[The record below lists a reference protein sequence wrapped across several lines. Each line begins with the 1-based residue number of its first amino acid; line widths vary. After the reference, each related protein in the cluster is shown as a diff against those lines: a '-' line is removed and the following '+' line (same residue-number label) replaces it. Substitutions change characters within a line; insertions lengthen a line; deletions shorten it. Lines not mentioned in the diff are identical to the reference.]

1 MASIAVYWNYYDLE
15 GLHMEQRNKGSF
27 WGLVPLLT
35 FLVLYIITG
44 ITTQNFNNMPLMIG
58 IFIASGVALMM
69 HKKGEIDKITFAQR
83 VTKYCVG
90 GGDDGLILMVIVFL
104 LAGGFYGVSKGMHAV
119 DAVTNLGLDILPVK
133 LILPGLFIIGCII
146 SFAMGT
152 SMGTV
157 AALMPIAV
165 SLALKVNGNMA
176 LFCGTVIGS
185 AMFGD
190 NLSMISASVIA
201 AVRTQ
206 DVSMMQKFKT
216 NIMMILPAVI
226 ATLVLLTMQPIGQGA
241 QLSGSHPY
249 NVVNLLPYIL
259 VIVLSFTGMNVILVL
274 TIGILSG
281 VTIGVLHGDFSL
293 VKSMT
298 VVHNGM
304 KSMEDM
310 ALIAILVGGLVAL
323 MDYLG
328 GIDWIINVLT
338 KRIKTTKGGEFA
350 IAALVSLLDIIT
362 TNNTVSI
369 ITAGPL
375 AKDIGERFD
384 IAPVRIA
391 SDLVTFSCAFNG
403 LIPYGGQ
410 LLVAAGLAGISPMAI
425 VPYSWYCL
433 LMLVSG
439 IGYILLVNGKQK

>member
-1 MASIAVYWNYYDLE
+1 
-15 GLHMEQRNKGSF
+15 MEQKHGKGSF

-44 ITTQNFNNMPLMIG
+44 VSTQNFNSMPLMIG
-58 IFIASGVALMM
+58 ILIASAVALMM
-69 HKKGEIDKITFAQR
+69 HRKGEIDRTTFADR

-133 LILPGLFIIGCII
+133 LILPGLFVIGCII

-157 AALMPIAV
+157 AALMPIGV
-165 SLALKVNGNMA
+165 SLALKIHGNMA
-176 LFCGTVIGS
+176 LFCGTVVGS

-201 AVRTQ
+201 ATRTQ
-206 DVSMMQKFKT
+206 DVSMMKKFKT
-216 NIMMILPAVI
+216 NIAMLLPAIIVN
-226 ATLVLLTMQPIGQGA
+226 LVLLAMQPVGQGVH
-241 QLSGSHPY
+241 LSGNHPY
-249 NVVNLLPYIL
+249 DLLNLLPYIL
-259 VIVLSFTGMNVILVL
+259 VIVLSFTGMHVILVL
-274 TIGILSG
+274 TLGILTG
-281 VTIGVLHGDFSL
+281 VAIGVFHGDFSL

-298 VVHNGM
+298 VIHNGM
-304 KSMEDM
+304 MSMEDM

-328 GIDWIINVLT
+328 GIDWIINALT
-338 KRIKTTKGGEFA
+338 RKIKSAKGGEFA
-350 IAALVSLLDIIT
+350 IAGLVSLLDIIT

-375 AKDIGERFD
+375 AKDIGDQFG
-384 IAPVRIA
+384 ISAPRIA

-410 LLVAAGLAGISPMAI
+410 LLVAAGLAKISPMQI

-433 LMLVSG
+433 LMLASS
-439 IGYILLVNGKQK
+439 IGFILLSRDRRK

>member
-1 MASIAVYWNYYDLE
+1 
-15 GLHMEQRNKGSF
+15 MEQKHGKGSF

-44 ITTQNFNNMPLMIG
+44 ISTQNFNSMPLMIG
-58 IFIASGVALMM
+58 ILIASAVALMM
-69 HKKGEIDKITFAQR
+69 HRKGEIDRTTFAER

-133 LILPGLFIIGCII
+133 LILPGLFVIGCII

-157 AALMPIAV
+157 AALMPIGV
-165 SLALKVNGNMA
+165 SLALKIHGNMA
-176 LFCGTVIGS
+176 LFCGTVVGS

-201 AVRTQ
+201 ATRTQ
-206 DVSMMQKFKT
+206 DVSMMKKFKT
-216 NIMMILPAVI
+216 NIAMLLPAIIVN
-226 ATLVLLTMQPIGQGA
+226 LVLLAMQPVGQGVH
-241 QLSGSHPY
+241 LSGNHPY
-249 NVVNLLPYIL
+249 DLLNLLPYIL
-259 VIVLSFTGMNVILVL
+259 VIVLSFTGMHVILVL
-274 TIGILSG
+274 TLGILAG
-281 VTIGVLHGDFSL
+281 VAIGVFHGDFSL

-298 VVHNGM
+298 VIHNGM
-304 KSMEDM
+304 MSMEDM

-328 GIDWIINVLT
+328 GIDWIINALT
-338 KRIKTTKGGEFA
+338 RKIKSAKGGEFA
-350 IAALVSLLDIIT
+350 IAGLVSLLDIIT

-375 AKDIGERFD
+375 AKDIGDQFG
-384 IAPVRIA
+384 ISAPRIA

-410 LLVAAGLAGISPMAI
+410 LLVAAGLAKISPMQI

-433 LMLVSG
+433 LMLVSS
-439 IGYILLVNGKQK
+439 IGFILLSRDRN

>member
-1 MASIAVYWNYYDLE
+1 
-15 GLHMEQRNKGSF
+15 MEQKHGKGSF

-44 ITTQNFNNMPLMIG
+44 ISTQNFNSMPLMIG
-58 IFIASGVALMM
+58 ILIASAVALMM
-69 HKKGEIDKITFAQR
+69 HRKGEVDRTTFAQR

-133 LILPGLFIIGCII
+133 LILPGLFVIGCII

-157 AALMPIAV
+157 AALMPIGV
-165 SLALKVNGNMA
+165 SLALKIHGNMA
-176 LFCGTVIGS
+176 LFCGTVVGS

-201 AVRTQ
+201 ATRTQ
-206 DVSMMQKFKT
+206 DVSMMKKFKT
-216 NIMMILPAVI
+216 NIAMLLPAIIVN
-226 ATLVLLTMQPIGQGA
+226 LVLLAMQPVGQGVH
-241 QLSGSHPY
+241 LSGNHPY
-249 NVVNLLPYIL
+249 DLLNLLPYIL
-259 VIVLSFTGMNVILVL
+259 VIVLSFTGMHVILVL
-274 TIGILSG
+274 TLGILTG
-281 VTIGVLHGDFSL
+281 VAIGVFHGDFSL

-298 VVHNGM
+298 VIHNGM
-304 KSMEDM
+304 ISMEDM

-328 GIDWIINVLT
+328 GIDWIINALT
-338 KRIKTTKGGEFA
+338 RKIKSAKGGEFA
-350 IAALVSLLDIIT
+350 IAGLVSLLDIIT

-375 AKDIGERFD
+375 AKDIGDQFG
-384 IAPVRIA
+384 ISAPRIS

-410 LLVAAGLAGISPMAI
+410 LLVAAGLAKISPMQI

-433 LMLVSG
+433 LMLASS
-439 IGYILLVNGKQK
+439 IGFILLSRGRRK

>member
-1 MASIAVYWNYYDLE
+1 MKQKH
-15 GLHMEQRNKGSF
+15 GKGSF

-44 ITTQNFNNMPLMIG
+44 VSTQNFNSMPLMIG
-58 IFIASGVALMM
+58 ILIASAVALMM
-69 HKKGEIDKITFAQR
+69 HRKGEIDRTTFAER

-133 LILPGLFIIGCII
+133 LILPGLFVIGCII

-157 AALMPIAV
+157 AALMPIGV
-165 SLALKVNGNMA
+165 SLALKIHGNMA
-176 LFCGTVIGS
+176 LFCGTVVGS

-201 AVRTQ
+201 ATRTQ
-206 DVSMMQKFKT
+206 DVSMMKKFKT
-216 NIMMILPAVI
+216 NIAMLLPAIIVN
-226 ATLVLLTMQPIGQGA
+226 LVLLAMQPVGQGVH
-241 QLSGSHPY
+241 LSGNHPY
-249 NVVNLLPYIL
+249 DLLNLLPYIL
-259 VIVLSFTGMNVILVL
+259 VIILSFTGMHVILVL
-274 TIGILSG
+274 TLGILTG
-281 VTIGVLHGDFSL
+281 VAIGVFHGDFSL

-298 VVHNGM
+298 VIHNGM
-304 KSMEDM
+304 MSMEDM

-328 GIDWIINVLT
+328 GIDWIINALT
-338 KRIKTTKGGEFA
+338 RKIKSAKGGEFA
-350 IAALVSLLDIIT
+350 IAGLVSLLDIIT

-375 AKDIGERFD
+375 AKDIGDQFE
-384 IAPVRIA
+384 ISAPRIA

-410 LLVAAGLAGISPMAI
+410 LLVAAGLAKISPMQI

-433 LMLVSG
+433 LMLASS
-439 IGYILLVNGKQK
+439 IGFILLSRDRRK

>member
-1 MASIAVYWNYYDLE
+1 
-15 GLHMEQRNKGSF
+15 MEQKHGKGSF

-44 ITTQNFNNMPLMIG
+44 VSTQNFNSMPLMIG
-58 IFIASGVALMM
+58 ILIASAVALMM
-69 HKKGEIDKITFAQR
+69 HRKGEVDRITFAER

-90 GGDDGLILMVIVFL
+90 SGDDGLILMVIVFL

-133 LILPGLFIIGCII
+133 LILPGLFVIGCII

-157 AALMPIAV
+157 AALMPIGV
-165 SLALKVNGNMA
+165 SLALKIHGNMA
-176 LFCGTVIGS
+176 LFCGTVVGS

-201 AVRTQ
+201 ATRTQ
-206 DVSMMQKFKT
+206 DVSMMKKFKT
-216 NIMMILPAVI
+216 NIAMLLPAIIVN
-226 ATLVLLTMQPIGQGA
+226 LVLLAMQPVGQGVH
-241 QLSGSHPY
+241 LSGNHPY
-249 NVVNLLPYIL
+249 DLLNLLPYIL
-259 VIVLSFTGMNVILVL
+259 VIVLSFTGMHVILVL
-274 TIGILSG
+274 TLGILAG
-281 VTIGVLHGDFSL
+281 VAIGVFHGDFSL

-298 VVHNGM
+298 VIHNGM
-304 KSMEDM
+304 MSMEDM

-328 GIDWIINVLT
+328 GIDWIINALT
-338 KRIKTTKGGEFA
+338 RKIKSAKGGEFA
-350 IAALVSLLDIIT
+350 IAGLVSLLDIIT

-375 AKDIGERFD
+375 AKDIGDQFG
-384 IAPVRIA
+384 ISAPRIA

-410 LLVAAGLAGISPMAI
+410 LLVAAGLAKISPMQI

-433 LMLVSG
+433 LMLVSS
-439 IGYILLVNGKQK
+439 IGFILLSRDRN

>member
-1 MASIAVYWNYYDLE
+1 MKQKH
-15 GLHMEQRNKGSF
+15 GKGSF

-44 ITTQNFNNMPLMIG
+44 VSTQNFNSMPLMIG
-58 IFIASGVALMM
+58 ILIASAVALMM
-69 HKKGEIDKITFAQR
+69 HRKGEIDRTTFAER

-133 LILPGLFIIGCII
+133 LILPGLFVIGCII

-157 AALMPIAV
+157 AALMPIGV
-165 SLALKVNGNMA
+165 SLALKIHGNMA
-176 LFCGTVIGS
+176 LFCGTVVGS

-201 AVRTQ
+201 ATRTQ
-206 DVSMMQKFKT
+206 DVSMMKKFKT
-216 NIMMILPAVI
+216 NIAMLLPAIIVN
-226 ATLVLLTMQPIGQGA
+226 LVLLAMQPVGQGVH
-241 QLSGSHPY
+241 LSGNHPY
-249 NVVNLLPYIL
+249 DLLNLLPYIL
-259 VIVLSFTGMNVILVL
+259 VIVLSFTGMHVILVL
-274 TIGILSG
+274 TLGILTG
-281 VTIGVLHGDFSL
+281 VAIGVFHGDFSL

-298 VVHNGM
+298 VIHNGM
-304 KSMEDM
+304 ISMEDM

-328 GIDWIINVLT
+328 GIDWIINALT
-338 KRIKTTKGGEFA
+338 RKIKSAKGGEFA
-350 IAALVSLLDIIT
+350 IAGLVSLLDIIT

-375 AKDIGERFD
+375 AKDIGDQFG
-384 IAPVRIA
+384 ISAPRIA

-410 LLVAAGLAGISPMAI
+410 LLVAAGLAKISPMQI

-433 LMLVSG
+433 LMLASS
-439 IGYILLVNGKQK
+439 IGFILLSRGRRK

>member
-1 MASIAVYWNYYDLE
+1 
-15 GLHMEQRNKGSF
+15 MEQKHGKGSF

-44 ITTQNFNNMPLMIG
+44 VSTQNFNSMPLMIG
-58 IFIASGVALMM
+58 ILIASAVALMM
-69 HKKGEIDKITFAQR
+69 HRKGEVDRTTFAER

-90 GGDDGLILMVIVFL
+90 SGDDGLILMVIVFL

-133 LILPGLFIIGCII
+133 LILPGLFVIGCII

-157 AALMPIAV
+157 AALMPIGV
-165 SLALKVNGNMA
+165 SLALKIHGNMA
-176 LFCGTVIGS
+176 LFCGTVVGS

-201 AVRTQ
+201 ATRTQ
-206 DVSMMQKFKT
+206 DVSMMKKFKT
-216 NIMMILPAVI
+216 NIAMLLPAIIVN
-226 ATLVLLTMQPIGQGA
+226 LVLLAMQPVGQGVH
-241 QLSGSHPY
+241 LSGNHPY
-249 NVVNLLPYIL
+249 DLLNLLPYIL
-259 VIVLSFTGMNVILVL
+259 VIVLSFTGMHVILVL
-274 TIGILSG
+274 TLGILTG
-281 VTIGVLHGDFSL
+281 VAIGVFHGDFSL

-298 VVHNGM
+298 VIHNGM
-304 KSMEDM
+304 MSMEDM

-328 GIDWIINVLT
+328 GIDWIINALT
-338 KRIKTTKGGEFA
+338 RKIKSAKGGEFA
-350 IAALVSLLDIIT
+350 IAGLVSLLDIIT

-375 AKDIGERFD
+375 AKDIGDQFG
-384 IAPVRIA
+384 ISAPRIA

-410 LLVAAGLAGISPMAI
+410 LLVAAGLAKISPMQI

-433 LMLVSG
+433 LMLASS
-439 IGYILLVNGKQK
+439 IGFILLSRGRRK

>member
-1 MASIAVYWNYYDLE
+1 
-15 GLHMEQRNKGSF
+15 MEQKHGKGSF

-44 ITTQNFNNMPLMIG
+44 ISTQNFNSMPLMIG
-58 IFIASGVALMM
+58 ILIASAVALMM
-69 HKKGEIDKITFAQR
+69 HRKGEVDRTTFAQR

-133 LILPGLFIIGCII
+133 LILPGLFVIGCII

-157 AALMPIAV
+157 AALMPIGV
-165 SLALKVNGNMA
+165 SLALKIHGNMA
-176 LFCGTVIGS
+176 LFCGTVVGS

-201 AVRTQ
+201 ATRTQ
-206 DVSMMQKFKT
+206 DVSMMKKFKT
-216 NIMMILPAVI
+216 NIAMLLPAIIVN
-226 ATLVLLTMQPIGQGA
+226 LVLLAMQPVGQGVH
-241 QLSGSHPY
+241 LSGNHPY
-249 NVVNLLPYIL
+249 DLLNLLPYIL
-259 VIVLSFTGMNVILVL
+259 VIVLSFTGMHVILVL
-274 TIGILSG
+274 TLGILTG
-281 VTIGVLHGDFSL
+281 VAIGVFHGDFSL

-298 VVHNGM
+298 VIHNGM
-304 KSMEDM
+304 ISMEDM

-328 GIDWIINVLT
+328 GIDWIINALT
-338 KRIKTTKGGEFA
+338 RKIKSAKGGEFA
-350 IAALVSLLDIIT
+350 IAGLVSLLDIIT

-375 AKDIGERFD
+375 AKDIGDQFG
-384 IAPVRIA
+384 ISAPRIA

-410 LLVAAGLAGISPMAI
+410 LLVAAGLAKISPMQI

-433 LMLVSG
+433 LMLASS
-439 IGYILLVNGKQK
+439 IGFILLSRGRRK

>member
-1 MASIAVYWNYYDLE
+1 
-15 GLHMEQRNKGSF
+15 MEQKHGKGSF

-44 ITTQNFNNMPLMIG
+44 VSTQNFNSMPLMIG
-58 IFIASGVALMM
+58 ILIASAVALMM
-69 HKKGEIDKITFAQR
+69 HRKGEDDRTTFAQR

-133 LILPGLFIIGCII
+133 LILPGLFVIGCII

-157 AALMPIAV
+157 AALMPIGV
-165 SLALKVNGNMA
+165 SLALKIHGNMA
-176 LFCGTVIGS
+176 LFCGTVVGS

-201 AVRTQ
+201 ATRTQ
-206 DVSMMQKFKT
+206 DVSMMKKFKT
-216 NIMMILPAVI
+216 NIAMLLPAIIVN
-226 ATLVLLTMQPIGQGA
+226 LVLLAMQPVGQGVH
-241 QLSGSHPY
+241 LSGNHPY
-249 NVVNLLPYIL
+249 DLLNLLPYIL
-259 VIVLSFTGMNVILVL
+259 VIVLSFTGMHVILVL
-274 TIGILSG
+274 TLGILTG
-281 VTIGVLHGDFSL
+281 VAIGVFHGDFSL

-298 VVHNGM
+298 VIHNGM
-304 KSMEDM
+304 ISMEDM

-328 GIDWIINVLT
+328 GIDWIINALT
-338 KRIKTTKGGEFA
+338 RKIKSAKGGEFA
-350 IAALVSLLDIIT
+350 IAGLVSLLDIIT

-375 AKDIGERFD
+375 AKDIGDQFG
-384 IAPVRIA
+384 ISAPRIA

-410 LLVAAGLAGISPMAI
+410 LLVAAGLAKISPMQI

-433 LMLVSG
+433 LMLVSS
-439 IGYILLVNGKQK
+439 IGFILLSRDRRR

>member
-1 MASIAVYWNYYDLE
+1 
-15 GLHMEQRNKGSF
+15 MEQKHGKGSF

-44 ITTQNFNNMPLMIG
+44 VSTQNFNSMPLMIG
-58 IFIASGVALMM
+58 ILIASAVALMM
-69 HKKGEIDKITFAQR
+69 HRNGEVDRTTFAQR

-133 LILPGLFIIGCII
+133 LILPGLFVIGCII

-157 AALMPIAV
+157 AALMPIGV
-165 SLALKVNGNMA
+165 SLALKIHGNMA
-176 LFCGTVIGS
+176 LFCGTVVGS

-201 AVRTQ
+201 ATRTQ
-206 DVSMMQKFKT
+206 DVSMMKKFKT
-216 NIMMILPAVI
+216 NIAMLLPAIIVN
-226 ATLVLLTMQPIGQGA
+226 LVLLAMQPVGQGVH
-241 QLSGSHPY
+241 LSGNHPY
-249 NVVNLLPYIL
+249 DLLNLLPYIL
-259 VIVLSFTGMNVILVL
+259 VIVLSFTGMHVILVL
-274 TIGILSG
+274 TLGILTG
-281 VTIGVLHGDFSL
+281 VAIGVFHGDFSL

-298 VVHNGM
+298 MIHNGM
-304 KSMEDM
+304 MSMEDM

-328 GIDWIINVLT
+328 GIDWIINALT
-338 KRIKTTKGGEFA
+338 RKIKSAKGGEFA
-350 IAALVSLLDIIT
+350 IAGLVSLLDIIT

-375 AKDIGERFD
+375 AKDIGDQFG
-384 IAPVRIA
+384 ISAPRIA

-410 LLVAAGLAGISPMAI
+410 LLVAAGLAKISPMQI

-433 LMLVSG
+433 LMLVSS
-439 IGYILLVNGKQK
+439 IGFILLSRDRRK

>member
-1 MASIAVYWNYYDLE
+1 
-15 GLHMEQRNKGSF
+15 MEQKHGKGSF
-27 WGLVPLLT
+27 GGLVPLLT

-44 ITTQNFNNMPLMIG
+44 ISTQNFNSMPLMIG
-58 IFIASGVALMM
+58 ILIASAVALMM
-69 HKKGEIDKITFAQR
+69 HRKGEVDRTTFAQR

-133 LILPGLFIIGCII
+133 LILPGLFVIGCII

-157 AALMPIAV
+157 AALMPIGV
-165 SLALKVNGNMA
+165 SLALKIHGNMA
-176 LFCGTVIGS
+176 LFCGTVVGS

-201 AVRTQ
+201 ATRTQ
-206 DVSMMQKFKT
+206 DVSMMKKFKT
-216 NIMMILPAVI
+216 NIAMLLPAIIVN
-226 ATLVLLTMQPIGQGA
+226 LVLLAMQPVGQGVH
-241 QLSGSHPY
+241 LSGNHPY
-249 NVVNLLPYIL
+249 DLLNLLPYIL
-259 VIVLSFTGMNVILVL
+259 VIVLSFTGMHVILVL
-274 TIGILSG
+274 TLGILTG
-281 VTIGVLHGDFSL
+281 VAIGVFHGDFSL

-298 VVHNGM
+298 VIHNGM
-304 KSMEDM
+304 ISMEDM

-328 GIDWIINVLT
+328 GIDWIINALT
-338 KRIKTTKGGEFA
+338 RKIKSAKGGEFA
-350 IAALVSLLDIIT
+350 IAGLVSLLDIIT

-375 AKDIGERFD
+375 AKDIGDQFG
-384 IAPVRIA
+384 ISAPRIA

-410 LLVAAGLAGISPMAI
+410 LLVAAGLAKISPMQI

-433 LMLVSG
+433 LMLASS
-439 IGYILLVNGKQK
+439 IGFILLSRGRRK

>member
-1 MASIAVYWNYYDLE
+1 
-15 GLHMEQRNKGSF
+15 MEQKHGKGSF

-44 ITTQNFNNMPLMIG
+44 VSTQNFNSMPLMIG
-58 IFIASGVALMM
+58 ILIASAVALMM
-69 HKKGEIDKITFAQR
+69 HRKGEVDRTTFAER

-133 LILPGLFIIGCII
+133 LILPGLFVIGCII

-157 AALMPIAV
+157 AALMPIGV
-165 SLALKVNGNMA
+165 SLALKIHGNMA
-176 LFCGTVIGS
+176 LFCGTVVGS

-201 AVRTQ
+201 ATRTQ
-206 DVSMMQKFKT
+206 DVSMMKKFKT
-216 NIMMILPAVI
+216 NIAMLLPAIIVN
-226 ATLVLLTMQPIGQGA
+226 LVLLAMQPVGQGVH
-241 QLSGSHPY
+241 LSGNHPY
-249 NVVNLLPYIL
+249 DLLNLLPYIL
-259 VIVLSFTGMNVILVL
+259 VIVLSFTGMHVILVL
-274 TIGILSG
+274 TLGILAG
-281 VTIGVLHGDFSL
+281 VAIGVFHGDFSL

-298 VVHNGM
+298 VIHNGM
-304 KSMEDM
+304 MSMEDM

-328 GIDWIINVLT
+328 GIDWIINALT
-338 KRIKTTKGGEFA
+338 RKIKSAKGGEFA
-350 IAALVSLLDIIT
+350 IAGLVSLLDIIT

-375 AKDIGERFD
+375 AKDIGNQFG
-384 IAPVRIA
+384 ISAPRIA

-410 LLVAAGLAGISPMAI
+410 LLVAAGLAKISPMQI

-433 LMLVSG
+433 LMLVSSVG
-439 IGYILLVNGKQK
+439 FILLSRDRN

>member
-1 MASIAVYWNYYDLE
+1 MKKIKS
-15 GLHMEQRNKGSF
+15 KGSF

-44 ITTQNFNNMPLMIG
+44 VSTQNFNSMPLMIG
-58 IFIASGVALMM
+58 ILIASAVALMM
-69 HKKGEIDKITFAQR
+69 RRKGEIDRTTFAER

-133 LILPGLFIIGCII
+133 LILPGLFVIGCII

-157 AALMPIAV
+157 AALMPIGV
-165 SLALKVNGNMA
+165 SLALKIHGNMA
-176 LFCGTVIGS
+176 LFCGTVVGS

-201 AVRTQ
+201 ATRTQ
-206 DVSMMQKFKT
+206 DVSMMKKFKT
-216 NIMMILPAVI
+216 NIAMLLPAIIVN
-226 ATLVLLTMQPIGQGA
+226 LVLLAMQPVGQGVH
-241 QLSGSHPY
+241 LSGNHPY
-249 NVVNLLPYIL
+249 DLLNLLPYIL
-259 VIVLSFTGMNVILVL
+259 VIILSFTGMHVILVL
-274 TIGILSG
+274 TLGILTG
-281 VTIGVLHGDFSL
+281 VAIGVFHGDFSL

-298 VVHNGM
+298 VIHNGM
-304 KSMEDM
+304 MSMEDM

-328 GIDWIINVLT
+328 GIDWIINALT
-338 KRIKTTKGGEFA
+338 RKIKSAKGGEFA
-350 IAALVSLLDIIT
+350 IAGLVSLLDIIT

-375 AKDIGERFD
+375 AKDIGDQFG
-384 IAPVRIA
+384 ISAPRIA

-410 LLVAAGLAGISPMAI
+410 LLVAAGLAKISPMQI

-433 LMLVSG
+433 LMLVSSVG
-439 IGYILLVNGKQK
+439 FILLSRDRREEYRL

>member
-1 MASIAVYWNYYDLE
+1 
-15 GLHMEQRNKGSF
+15 MEQKHGKGSF

-44 ITTQNFNNMPLMIG
+44 VSTQNFNSMPLMIG
-58 IFIASGVALMM
+58 ILIASAVALMM
-69 HKKGEIDKITFAQR
+69 HRKGEVDRTTFAQR

-133 LILPGLFIIGCII
+133 LILPGLFVIGCII

-157 AALMPIAV
+157 AALMPIGV
-165 SLALKVNGNMA
+165 SLALKIHGNMA
-176 LFCGTVIGS
+176 LFCGTVVGS

-201 AVRTQ
+201 ATRTQ
-206 DVSMMQKFKT
+206 DVSMMKKFKT
-216 NIMMILPAVI
+216 NIAMLLPAIIVN
-226 ATLVLLTMQPIGQGA
+226 LVLLAMQPVGQGVH
-241 QLSGSHPY
+241 LSGNHPY
-249 NVVNLLPYIL
+249 DLLNLLPYIL
-259 VIVLSFTGMNVILVL
+259 VIVLSFTGMHVILVL
-274 TIGILSG
+274 TLGILTG
-281 VTIGVLHGDFSL
+281 VAIGVFHGDFSL

-298 VVHNGM
+298 VIHNGM
-304 KSMEDM
+304 MSMEDM

-328 GIDWIINVLT
+328 GIDWIINALT
-338 KRIKTTKGGEFA
+338 RKIKSAKGGEFA
-350 IAALVSLLDIIT
+350 IAGLVSLLDIIT

-375 AKDIGERFD
+375 AKDIGDQFG
-384 IAPVRIA
+384 ISAPRIA

-410 LLVAAGLAGISPMAI
+410 LLVAAGLAKISPMQI

-433 LMLVSG
+433 LMLASS
-439 IGYILLVNGKQK
+439 IGFILLSRDRRK

>member
-1 MASIAVYWNYYDLE
+1 
-15 GLHMEQRNKGSF
+15 MEQKHGKGSF

-44 ITTQNFNNMPLMIG
+44 VSTQNFNSMPLMIG
-58 IFIASGVALMM
+58 ILIASAVALMM
-69 HKKGEIDKITFAQR
+69 HRKGEIDRTTFADR

-133 LILPGLFIIGCII
+133 LILPGLFVIGCII

-157 AALMPIAV
+157 AALMPIGV
-165 SLALKVNGNMA
+165 SLALKIHGNMA
-176 LFCGTVIGS
+176 LFCGTVVGS

-201 AVRTQ
+201 ATRTQ
-206 DVSMMQKFKT
+206 DVSMMKKFKT
-216 NIMMILPAVI
+216 NIAMLLPAIIVN
-226 ATLVLLTMQPIGQGA
+226 LVLLAMQPVGQGVH
-241 QLSGSHPY
+241 LSGNHPY
-249 NVVNLLPYIL
+249 DLLNLLPYIL
-259 VIVLSFTGMNVILVL
+259 VIVLSFTGMHVILVL
-274 TIGILSG
+274 TLGILAG
-281 VTIGVLHGDFSL
+281 VAIGVFHGDFSL

-298 VVHNGM
+298 VIHNGM
-304 KSMEDM
+304 MSMEDM

-328 GIDWIINVLT
+328 GIDWIINALT
-338 KRIKTTKGGEFA
+338 RKIKSAKGGEFA
-350 IAALVSLLDIIT
+350 IAGLVSLLDIIT

-375 AKDIGERFD
+375 AKDIGDQFG
-384 IAPVRIA
+384 ISAPRIA

-410 LLVAAGLAGISPMAI
+410 LLVAAGLAKISPMQI

-433 LMLVSG
+433 LMLVSSVG
-439 IGYILLVNGKQK
+439 FILLSRDRRK

>member
-1 MASIAVYWNYYDLE
+1 
-15 GLHMEQRNKGSF
+15 MEQKHGKGSF

-44 ITTQNFNNMPLMIG
+44 ISTQNFNSMPLMIG
-58 IFIASGVALMM
+58 ILIASAVALMM
-69 HKKGEIDKITFAQR
+69 HRKGDDRTTFAQR

-133 LILPGLFIIGCII
+133 LILPGLFVIGCII

-157 AALMPIAV
+157 AALMPIGV
-165 SLALKVNGNMA
+165 SLALKIHGNMA
-176 LFCGTVIGS
+176 LFCGTVVGS

-201 AVRTQ
+201 ATRTQ
-206 DVSMMQKFKT
+206 DVSMMKKFKT
-216 NIMMILPAVI
+216 NIAMLLPAIIVN
-226 ATLVLLTMQPIGQGA
+226 LVLLAMQPVGQGVH
-241 QLSGSHPY
+241 LSGNHPY
-249 NVVNLLPYIL
+249 DLLNLLPYIL
-259 VIVLSFTGMNVILVL
+259 VIVLSFTGMHVILVL
-274 TIGILSG
+274 TLGILTG
-281 VTIGVLHGDFSL
+281 VAIGVFHGDFSL

-298 VVHNGM
+298 VIHNGM
-304 KSMEDM
+304 ISMEDM

-328 GIDWIINVLT
+328 GIDWIINALT
-338 KRIKTTKGGEFA
+338 RKIKSAKGGEFA
-350 IAALVSLLDIIT
+350 IAGLVSLLDIIT

-375 AKDIGERFD
+375 AKDIGDQFG
-384 IAPVRIA
+384 ISAPRIA

-410 LLVAAGLAGISPMAI
+410 LLVAAGLAKISPMQI
-425 VPYSWYCL
+425 VQYSWYCL
-433 LMLVSG
+433 LMLISS
-439 IGYILLVNGKQK
+439 IGFILLSRDRK

>member
-1 MASIAVYWNYYDLE
+1 
-15 GLHMEQRNKGSF
+15 MEQKHGKGSF

-44 ITTQNFNNMPLMIG
+44 VSTQNFNSMPLMIG
-58 IFIASGVALMM
+58 ILIASAVALMM
-69 HKKGEIDKITFAQR
+69 HRKGEIDRTTFAER

-133 LILPGLFIIGCII
+133 LILPGLFVIGCII

-157 AALMPIAV
+157 AALMPIGV
-165 SLALKVNGNMA
+165 SLALKIHGNMA
-176 LFCGTVIGS
+176 LFCGTVVGS

-201 AVRTQ
+201 ATRTQ
-206 DVSMMQKFKT
+206 DVSMMKKFKT
-216 NIMMILPAVI
+216 NIAMLLPAIIVNLI
-226 ATLVLLTMQPIGQGA
+226 LLAMQPVGQGVH
-241 QLSGSHPY
+241 LSGNHPY
-249 NVVNLLPYIL
+249 DLLNLLPYIL
-259 VIVLSFTGMNVILVL
+259 VIILSFTGMHVILVL
-274 TIGILSG
+274 ALGILTG
-281 VTIGVLHGDFSL
+281 VAIGVFHGDFSL

-298 VVHNGM
+298 VIHNGM
-304 KSMEDM
+304 MSMEDM

-328 GIDWIINVLT
+328 GIDWIINALT
-338 KRIKTTKGGEFA
+338 RKIKSAKGGEFA
-350 IAALVSLLDIIT
+350 IAGLVSLLDIIT

-375 AKDIGERFD
+375 AKDIGDQFG
-384 IAPVRIA
+384 ISAPRIA

-410 LLVAAGLAGISPMAI
+410 LLVAAGLAKISPMQI

-433 LMLVSG
+433 LMLVSSVG
-439 IGYILLVNGKQK
+439 FILLSRDRRK

>member
-1 MASIAVYWNYYDLE
+1 
-15 GLHMEQRNKGSF
+15 MEQKHGKGSF

-44 ITTQNFNNMPLMIG
+44 VSTQNFNSMPLMIG
-58 IFIASGVALMM
+58 ILIASAVALMM
-69 HKKGEIDKITFAQR
+69 HRKGEVDRTTFAER

-133 LILPGLFIIGCII
+133 LILPGLFVIGCII

-157 AALMPIAV
+157 AALMPIGV
-165 SLALKVNGNMA
+165 SLALKIHGNMA
-176 LFCGTVIGS
+176 LFCGTVVGS

-201 AVRTQ
+201 ATRTQ
-206 DVSMMQKFKT
+206 DVSMMKKFKT
-216 NIMMILPAVI
+216 NITMLLPAIIVN
-226 ATLVLLTMQPIGQGA
+226 LVLLAMQPVGQGVY
-241 QLSGSHPY
+241 LSGNHPY
-249 NVVNLLPYIL
+249 DLLNLLPYIL
-259 VIVLSFTGMNVILVL
+259 VIILSFTGMHVILVL
-274 TIGILSG
+274 TLGIL
-281 VTIGVLHGDFSL
+281 IGVAIGVFHGDFSL

-298 VVHNGM
+298 VIHNGM
-304 KSMEDM
+304 MSMEDM

-328 GIDWIINVLT
+328 GIDWIINALT
-338 KRIKTTKGGEFA
+338 RKIKSAKGGEFA
-350 IAALVSLLDIIT
+350 IAGLVSLLDIIT

-375 AKDIGERFD
+375 AKDIGDQFG
-384 IAPVRIA
+384 ISAPRIA
-391 SDLVTFSCAFNG
+391 SVLVTFSCAFNG

-410 LLVAAGLAGISPMAI
+410 LLVAAGLAEISPMQI

-433 LMLVSG
+433 LMLVSSVG
-439 IGYILLVNGKQK
+439 FILLSRDRREEYRL

>member
-1 MASIAVYWNYYDLE
+1 
-15 GLHMEQRNKGSF
+15 MEQKHGKGSF

-44 ITTQNFNNMPLMIG
+44 ISTQNFNSMPLMIG
-58 IFIASGVALMM
+58 ILIASAVALMM
-69 HKKGEIDKITFAQR
+69 HRKGDDRTTFAQR

-133 LILPGLFIIGCII
+133 LILPGLFVIGCII

-157 AALMPIAV
+157 AALMPIGV
-165 SLALKVNGNMA
+165 SLALKIHGNMA
-176 LFCGTVIGS
+176 LFCGTVVGS

-201 AVRTQ
+201 ATRTQ
-206 DVSMMQKFKT
+206 DVSMMKKFKT
-216 NIMMILPAVI
+216 NIAMLLPAIIVN
-226 ATLVLLTMQPIGQGA
+226 LVLLAMQPVGQGVH
-241 QLSGSHPY
+241 LSGNHPY
-249 NVVNLLPYIL
+249 DLLNLLPYIL
-259 VIVLSFTGMNVILVL
+259 VIVLSFTGMHVILVL
-274 TIGILSG
+274 TLGILTG
-281 VTIGVLHGDFSL
+281 VAIGVFHGDFSL

-298 VVHNGM
+298 VIHNGM
-304 KSMEDM
+304 MSMEDM

-328 GIDWIINVLT
+328 GIDWIINALT
-338 KRIKTTKGGEFA
+338 RKIKSAKGGEFA
-350 IAALVSLLDIIT
+350 IAGLVSLLDIIT

-375 AKDIGERFD
+375 AKDIGDQFG
-384 IAPVRIA
+384 ISAPRIA

-410 LLVAAGLAGISPMAI
+410 LLVAAGLAKISPMQI

-433 LMLVSG
+433 LMLVSS
-439 IGYILLVNGKQK
+439 IGFILLSRDRRR

>member
-1 MASIAVYWNYYDLE
+1 M
-15 GLHMEQRNKGSF
+15 
-27 WGLVPLLT
+27 
-35 FLVLYIITG
+35 LYIITG
-44 ITTQNFNNMPLMIG
+44 VSTQNFNSMPLMIG
-58 IFIASGVALMM
+58 ILIASAVALMM
-69 HKKGEIDKITFAQR
+69 HRKGEVNRTTFAER

-133 LILPGLFIIGCII
+133 LILPGLFVIGCII

-157 AALMPIAV
+157 AALMPIGV
-165 SLALKVNGNMA
+165 SLALKIHGNMA
-176 LFCGTVIGS
+176 LFCGTVVGS

-201 AVRTQ
+201 ATRTQ
-206 DVSMMQKFKT
+206 DVSMMKKFKT
-216 NIMMILPAVI
+216 NIAMLLPAIIVN
-226 ATLVLLTMQPIGQGA
+226 LVLLAMQPVGQGVH
-241 QLSGSHPY
+241 LSGNHPY
-249 NVVNLLPYIL
+249 DLLNLLPYIL
-259 VIVLSFTGMNVILVL
+259 VIVLSFTGMHVILVL
-274 TIGILSG
+274 TLGILTG
-281 VTIGVLHGDFSL
+281 VAIGVFHGDFSL

-298 VVHNGM
+298 VIHNGM
-304 KSMEDM
+304 MSMEDM

-328 GIDWIINVLT
+328 GIDWIINALT
-338 KRIKTTKGGEFA
+338 RKIKSAKGGEFA
-350 IAALVSLLDIIT
+350 IAGLVSLLDIIT

-375 AKDIGERFD
+375 AKDIGDQFG
-384 IAPVRIA
+384 ISAPRIA

-410 LLVAAGLAGISPMAI
+410 LLVAAGLAKISPMQI

-433 LMLVSG
+433 LMLASS
-439 IGYILLVNGKQK
+439 IGFILLSRDRRK

>member
-1 MASIAVYWNYYDLE
+1 MKQKH
-15 GLHMEQRNKGSF
+15 GKGSF

-44 ITTQNFNNMPLMIG
+44 ISTQNFNSMPLMIG
-58 IFIASGVALMM
+58 ILIASAVALMM
-69 HKKGEIDKITFAQR
+69 HRKGEVDRTTFAER

-133 LILPGLFIIGCII
+133 LILPGLFVIGCII

-157 AALMPIAV
+157 AALMPIGV
-165 SLALKVNGNMA
+165 SLALKIHGNMA
-176 LFCGTVIGS
+176 LFCGTVVGS

-201 AVRTQ
+201 ATRTQ
-206 DVSMMQKFKT
+206 DVSMMKKFKT
-216 NIMMILPAVI
+216 NIAMLLPAIIVN
-226 ATLVLLTMQPIGQGA
+226 LVLLAMQPVGQGVH
-241 QLSGSHPY
+241 LSGNHPY
-249 NVVNLLPYIL
+249 DLLNLLPYIL
-259 VIVLSFTGMNVILVL
+259 VIVLSFTGMHVILVL
-274 TIGILSG
+274 TLGILTG
-281 VTIGVLHGDFSL
+281 VAIGVFHGDFSL

-298 VVHNGM
+298 VIHNGM
-304 KSMEDM
+304 MSMEDM

-328 GIDWIINVLT
+328 GIDWIINALT
-338 KRIKTTKGGEFA
+338 RKIKSAKGGEFA
-350 IAALVSLLDIIT
+350 IAGLVSLLDIIT

-375 AKDIGERFD
+375 AKDIGNQFG
-384 IAPVRIA
+384 ISAPRIA

-410 LLVAAGLAGISPMAI
+410 LLVAAGLAKISPMQI

-433 LMLVSG
+433 LMLASS
-439 IGYILLVNGKQK
+439 IGFILLSRDRK

>member
-1 MASIAVYWNYYDLE
+1 
-15 GLHMEQRNKGSF
+15 MEQKHGKGSF

-44 ITTQNFNNMPLMIG
+44 VSTQNFNSMPLMIG
-58 IFIASGVALMM
+58 ILIASAVALMM
-69 HKKGEIDKITFAQR
+69 HRKGEVDRTTFAER

-133 LILPGLFIIGCII
+133 LILPGLFVIGCII

-157 AALMPIAV
+157 AALMPIGV
-165 SLALKVNGNMA
+165 SLALKIHGNMA
-176 LFCGTVIGS
+176 LFCGTVVGS

-201 AVRTQ
+201 ATRTQ
-206 DVSMMQKFKT
+206 DVSMMKKFKT
-216 NIMMILPAVI
+216 NIAMLLPAIIVN
-226 ATLVLLTMQPIGQGA
+226 LVLLAMQPVGQGVH
-241 QLSGSHPY
+241 LSGNHPY
-249 NVVNLLPYIL
+249 DLLNLLPYIL
-259 VIVLSFTGMNVILVL
+259 VIVLSFTGMHVILVL
-274 TIGILSG
+274 TLGILAG
-281 VTIGVLHGDFSL
+281 VAIGVFHGDFSL

-298 VVHNGM
+298 VIHNGM
-304 KSMEDM
+304 MSMEDM

-328 GIDWIINVLT
+328 GIDWIINALT
-338 KRIKTTKGGEFA
+338 RKIKSAKGGEFA
-350 IAALVSLLDIIT
+350 IAGLVSLLDIIT

-375 AKDIGERFD
+375 AKDIGDQFG
-384 IAPVRIA
+384 ISAPRIA

-410 LLVAAGLAGISPMAI
+410 LLVAAGLAKISPMQI

-433 LMLVSG
+433 LMLVSS
-439 IGYILLVNGKQK
+439 IGFILLSRDREGK

>member
-1 MASIAVYWNYYDLE
+1 
-15 GLHMEQRNKGSF
+15 MEQKHGKGSF

-44 ITTQNFNNMPLMIG
+44 VSTQNFNSMPLMIG
-58 IFIASGVALMM
+58 ILIASAVALMM
-69 HKKGEIDKITFAQR
+69 HRKGEVDRTTFAER

-90 GGDDGLILMVIVFL
+90 SGDDGLILMVIVFL

-133 LILPGLFIIGCII
+133 LILPGLFVIGCII

-157 AALMPIAV
+157 AALMPIGV
-165 SLALKVNGNMA
+165 SLALKIHGNMA
-176 LFCGTVIGS
+176 LFCGTVVGS

-201 AVRTQ
+201 ATRTQ
-206 DVSMMQKFKT
+206 DVSMMKKFKT
-216 NIMMILPAVI
+216 NIAMLLPAIIVN
-226 ATLVLLTMQPIGQGA
+226 LVLLAMQPVGQGVH
-241 QLSGSHPY
+241 LSGNHPY
-249 NVVNLLPYIL
+249 DLLNLLPYIL
-259 VIVLSFTGMNVILVL
+259 VIVLSFTGMHVILVL
-274 TIGILSG
+274 TLGILTG
-281 VTIGVLHGDFSL
+281 VAIGVFHGDFSL

-298 VVHNGM
+298 VIHNGM
-304 KSMEDM
+304 ISMEDM

-328 GIDWIINVLT
+328 GIDWIINALT
-338 KRIKTTKGGEFA
+338 RKIKSAKGGEFA
-350 IAALVSLLDIIT
+350 IAGLVSLLDIIT

-375 AKDIGERFD
+375 AKDIGDQFG
-384 IAPVRIA
+384 ISAPRIA

-410 LLVAAGLAGISPMAI
+410 LLVAAGLAKISPMQI

-433 LMLVSG
+433 LMLISS
-439 IGYILLVNGKQK
+439 IGFILLSRDRRK

>member
-1 MASIAVYWNYYDLE
+1 
-15 GLHMEQRNKGSF
+15 MEQKHGKGSF
-27 WGLVPLLT
+27 GGLVPLLT

-44 ITTQNFNNMPLMIG
+44 ISTQNFNSMPLMIG
-58 IFIASGVALMM
+58 ILIASAVALMM
-69 HKKGEIDKITFAQR
+69 HRKGEVDRTTFAQR

-133 LILPGLFIIGCII
+133 LILPGLFVIGCII

-157 AALMPIAV
+157 AALMPIGV
-165 SLALKVNGNMA
+165 SLALKIHGNMA
-176 LFCGTVIGS
+176 LFCGTVVGS

-201 AVRTQ
+201 ATRTQ
-206 DVSMMQKFKT
+206 DVSMMKKFKT
-216 NIMMILPAVI
+216 NIAMLLPAIIVN
-226 ATLVLLTMQPIGQGA
+226 LVLLAMQPVGQGVH
-241 QLSGSHPY
+241 LSGNHPY
-249 NVVNLLPYIL
+249 DLLNLLPYIL
-259 VIVLSFTGMNVILVL
+259 VIILSFTGMHVILVL
-274 TIGILSG
+274 TLGILTG
-281 VTIGVLHGDFSL
+281 VAIGVFHGDFSL

-298 VVHNGM
+298 VIHNGM
-304 KSMEDM
+304 MSMEDM

-328 GIDWIINVLT
+328 GIDWIINALT
-338 KRIKTTKGGEFA
+338 RKIKSAKGGEFA
-350 IAALVSLLDIIT
+350 IAGLVSLLDIIT

-375 AKDIGERFD
+375 AKDIGDQFG
-384 IAPVRIA
+384 ISAPRIA

-410 LLVAAGLAGISPMAI
+410 LLVAAGLAKISPMQI

-433 LMLVSG
+433 LMLVSS
-439 IGYILLVNGKQK
+439 IGFILLSRDRRK

>member
-1 MASIAVYWNYYDLE
+1 
-15 GLHMEQRNKGSF
+15 MEQKHGKGSF

-44 ITTQNFNNMPLMIG
+44 VSTQNFNSMPLMIG
-58 IFIASGVALMM
+58 ILIASAVALMM
-69 HKKGEIDKITFAQR
+69 HRKGEVDRTTFAQR

-133 LILPGLFIIGCII
+133 LILPGLFVIGCII

-157 AALMPIAV
+157 AALMPIGV
-165 SLALKVNGNMA
+165 SLALKIHGNMA
-176 LFCGTVIGS
+176 LFCGTVVGS

-201 AVRTQ
+201 ATRTQ
-206 DVSMMQKFKT
+206 DVSMMKKFKT
-216 NIMMILPAVI
+216 NIAMLLPAIIVN
-226 ATLVLLTMQPIGQGA
+226 LVLLAMQPVGQGVH
-241 QLSGSHPY
+241 LSGNHPY
-249 NVVNLLPYIL
+249 DLLNLLPYIL
-259 VIVLSFTGMNVILVL
+259 VIILSFTGLHVILVL
-274 TIGILSG
+274 TLGILTG
-281 VTIGVLHGDFSL
+281 VAIGVFHGDFSL
-293 VKSMT
+293 VRSMT
-298 VVHNGM
+298 VIHNGM
-304 KSMEDM
+304 MSMEDM

-328 GIDWIINVLT
+328 GIDWIIDVLT
-338 KRIKTTKGGEFA
+338 RRIKSAKGGEFA
-350 IAALVSLLDIIT
+350 IAGLVSLLDIIT

-375 AKDIGERFD
+375 AKDIGDQFG
-384 IAPVRIA
+384 ISAPRIA

-410 LLVAAGLAGISPMAI
+410 LLVAAGLAKISPMQI

-433 LMLVSG
+433 LMLASSVG
-439 IGYILLVNGKQK
+439 FILLSRDRRK

>member
-1 MASIAVYWNYYDLE
+1 
-15 GLHMEQRNKGSF
+15 MEQKHGKGSF

-44 ITTQNFNNMPLMIG
+44 VSTQNFNSMPLMIG
-58 IFIASGVALMM
+58 ILIASAVALMM
-69 HKKGEIDKITFAQR
+69 HRKGEIDRTTFAER

-133 LILPGLFIIGCII
+133 LILPGLFVIGCII

-157 AALMPIAV
+157 AALMPIGV
-165 SLALKVNGNMA
+165 SLALKIHGNMA
-176 LFCGTVIGS
+176 LFCGTVVGS

-201 AVRTQ
+201 ATRTQ
-206 DVSMMQKFKT
+206 DVSMMKKFKT
-216 NIMMILPAVI
+216 NIAMLLPAIIVN
-226 ATLVLLTMQPIGQGA
+226 LVLLAMQPVGQGVH
-241 QLSGSHPY
+241 LSGNHPY
-249 NVVNLLPYIL
+249 DLLNLLPYIL
-259 VIVLSFTGMNVILVL
+259 VIVLSFTGMHVILVL
-274 TIGILSG
+274 TLGILAG
-281 VTIGVLHGDFSL
+281 VAIGVFHGDFSL

-298 VVHNGM
+298 VIHNGM
-304 KSMEDM
+304 MSMEDM

-328 GIDWIINVLT
+328 GIDWIINALT
-338 KRIKTTKGGEFA
+338 RKIKSAKGGEFA
-350 IAALVSLLDIIT
+350 IAGLVSLLDIIT

-375 AKDIGERFD
+375 AKDIGDQFG
-384 IAPVRIA
+384 ISAPRIA

-410 LLVAAGLAGISPMAI
+410 LLVAAGLAKISPMQI

-433 LMLVSG
+433 LMLVSS
-439 IGYILLVNGKQK
+439 IGFILLSRDREGK

>member
-1 MASIAVYWNYYDLE
+1 
-15 GLHMEQRNKGSF
+15 MEQKHGKGSF

-44 ITTQNFNNMPLMIG
+44 VSTQNFNSMPLMIG
-58 IFIASGVALMM
+58 ILIASAVALMM
-69 HKKGEIDKITFAQR
+69 HRKGEVDRTTFAER

-133 LILPGLFIIGCII
+133 LILPGLFVIGCII

-157 AALMPIAV
+157 AALMPIGV
-165 SLALKVNGNMA
+165 SLALKIHGNMA
-176 LFCGTVIGS
+176 LFCGTVVGS

-201 AVRTQ
+201 ATRTQ
-206 DVSMMQKFKT
+206 DVSMMKKFKT
-216 NIMMILPAVI
+216 NIAMLLPAIIVN
-226 ATLVLLTMQPIGQGA
+226 LVLLAMQPVGQGVH
-241 QLSGSHPY
+241 LSGNHPY
-249 NVVNLLPYIL
+249 DLLNLLPYIL
-259 VIVLSFTGMNVILVL
+259 VIVLSFTGMHVILVL
-274 TIGILSG
+274 TLGILAG
-281 VTIGVLHGDFSL
+281 VAIGVFHGDFSL

-298 VVHNGM
+298 VIHNGM
-304 KSMEDM
+304 MSMEDM

-328 GIDWIINVLT
+328 GIDWIINALT
-338 KRIKTTKGGEFA
+338 RKIKSAKGGEFA
-350 IAALVSLLDIIT
+350 IAGLVSLLDIIT

-375 AKDIGERFD
+375 AKDIGDQFG
-384 IAPVRIA
+384 ISAPRIA

-410 LLVAAGLAGISPMAI
+410 LLVAAGLAKISPMQI

-433 LMLVSG
+433 LMLVSS
-439 IGYILLVNGKQK
+439 IGFILLSRDRRK

>member
-1 MASIAVYWNYYDLE
+1 
-15 GLHMEQRNKGSF
+15 MEQKHGKGSF

-44 ITTQNFNNMPLMIG
+44 VSTQNFNSMPLMIG
-58 IFIASGVALMM
+58 ILIASAVALMM
-69 HKKGEIDKITFAQR
+69 HRKGEVNRTTFAER

-133 LILPGLFIIGCII
+133 LILPGLFVIGCII

-157 AALMPIAV
+157 AALMPIGV
-165 SLALKVNGNMA
+165 SLALKIHGNMA
-176 LFCGTVIGS
+176 LFCGTVVGS

-201 AVRTQ
+201 ATRTQ
-206 DVSMMQKFKT
+206 DVSMMKKFKT
-216 NIMMILPAVI
+216 NIAMLLPAIIVN
-226 ATLVLLTMQPIGQGA
+226 LVLLAMQPVGQGVH
-241 QLSGSHPY
+241 LSGNHPY
-249 NVVNLLPYIL
+249 DLLNLLPYIL
-259 VIVLSFTGMNVILVL
+259 VIVLSFTGMHVILVL
-274 TIGILSG
+274 TLGILTG
-281 VTIGVLHGDFSL
+281 VAIGVFHGDFSL

-298 VVHNGM
+298 VIHNGM
-304 KSMEDM
+304 MSMEDM

-328 GIDWIINVLT
+328 GIDWIINALT
-338 KRIKTTKGGEFA
+338 RKIKSAKGGEFA
-350 IAALVSLLDIIT
+350 IAGLVSLLDIIT

-375 AKDIGERFD
+375 AKDIGDQFG
-384 IAPVRIA
+384 ISAPRIA

-410 LLVAAGLAGISPMAI
+410 LLVAAGLAKISPMQI

-433 LMLVSG
+433 LMLASS
-439 IGYILLVNGKQK
+439 IGFILLSRDRK

>member
-1 MASIAVYWNYYDLE
+1 
-15 GLHMEQRNKGSF
+15 MEQKHGKGSF

-44 ITTQNFNNMPLMIG
+44 VSTQNFNSMPLMIG
-58 IFIASGVALMM
+58 ILIASAVALMM
-69 HKKGEIDKITFAQR
+69 HRKGEVDRTTFAQR

-133 LILPGLFIIGCII
+133 LILPGLFVIGCII

-157 AALMPIAV
+157 AALMPIGV
-165 SLALKVNGNMA
+165 SLALKIHGNMA
-176 LFCGTVIGS
+176 LFCGTVVGS

-201 AVRTQ
+201 ATRTQ
-206 DVSMMQKFKT
+206 DVSMMKKFKT
-216 NIMMILPAVI
+216 NIAMLLPAIIVN
-226 ATLVLLTMQPIGQGA
+226 LVLLAVQPVGQGVH
-241 QLSGSHPY
+241 LSGNHPY
-249 NVVNLLPYIL
+249 DLLNLLPYIL
-259 VIVLSFTGMNVILVL
+259 VIILSFTGMHVILVL
-274 TIGILSG
+274 TLGILTG
-281 VTIGVLHGDFSL
+281 VAIGVFHGDFSL

-298 VVHNGM
+298 VIHNGM
-304 KSMEDM
+304 MSMEDM

-338 KRIKTTKGGEFA
+338 RKIKSAKGGEFA
-350 IAALVSLLDIIT
+350 IAGLVSLLDIIT

-375 AKDIGERFD
+375 AKDIGDQFG
-384 IAPVRIA
+384 ISAPRIA

-410 LLVAAGLAGISPMAI
+410 LLVAAGLAKISPMQI

-433 LMLVSG
+433 LMLASSVG
-439 IGYILLVNGKQK
+439 FILLSRDRK

>member
-1 MASIAVYWNYYDLE
+1 
-15 GLHMEQRNKGSF
+15 MEQKHGKGSF

-44 ITTQNFNNMPLMIG
+44 ISTQNFNSMPLMIG
-58 IFIASGVALMM
+58 ILIASAVALMM
-69 HKKGEIDKITFAQR
+69 HRKGEVDRTTFVQR

-133 LILPGLFIIGCII
+133 LILPGLFVIGCII

-157 AALMPIAV
+157 AALMPIGV
-165 SLALKVNGNMA
+165 SLALKIHGNMA
-176 LFCGTVIGS
+176 LFCGTVVGS

-201 AVRTQ
+201 ATRTQ
-206 DVSMMQKFKT
+206 DVSMMKKFKT
-216 NIMMILPAVI
+216 NIAMLLPAIIVN
-226 ATLVLLTMQPIGQGA
+226 LVLLAMQPVGQEVH
-241 QLSGSHPY
+241 LSGNHPY
-249 NVVNLLPYIL
+249 DLLNLLPYIL
-259 VIVLSFTGMNVILVL
+259 VIVLSFTGMHVILVL
-274 TIGILSG
+274 TLGILTG
-281 VTIGVLHGDFSL
+281 VAIGVFHGDFSL

-298 VVHNGM
+298 VIHNGM
-304 KSMEDM
+304 MSMEDM

-328 GIDWIINVLT
+328 GIDWIINALT
-338 KRIKTTKGGEFA
+338 RKIKSAKGGEFA
-350 IAALVSLLDIIT
+350 IAGLVSLLDIIT

-375 AKDIGERFD
+375 AKDIGDQFG
-384 IAPVRIA
+384 ISAPRIA

-410 LLVAAGLAGISPMAI
+410 LLVAAGLAKISPMQI

-433 LMLVSG
+433 LMLASS
-439 IGYILLVNGKQK
+439 IGFILLSRDRRK

>member
-1 MASIAVYWNYYDLE
+1 MKQKH
-15 GLHMEQRNKGSF
+15 GKGSF

-44 ITTQNFNNMPLMIG
+44 VSTQNFNSMPLMIG
-58 IFIASGVALMM
+58 ILIASAVALMM
-69 HKKGEIDKITFAQR
+69 HRKGEIDRTTFAER

-133 LILPGLFIIGCII
+133 LILPGLFVIGCII

-157 AALMPIAV
+157 AALMPIGV
-165 SLALKVNGNMA
+165 SLALKIHGNMA
-176 LFCGTVIGS
+176 LFCGTVVGS

-201 AVRTQ
+201 ATRTQ
-206 DVSMMQKFKT
+206 DVSMMKKFKT
-216 NIMMILPAVI
+216 NIAMLLPAIIVN
-226 ATLVLLTMQPIGQGA
+226 LVLLAMQPVGQGVH
-241 QLSGSHPY
+241 LSGNHPY
-249 NVVNLLPYIL
+249 DLLNLLPYIL
-259 VIVLSFTGMNVILVL
+259 VIVLSFTGMHVILVL
-274 TIGILSG
+274 TLGILTG
-281 VTIGVLHGDFSL
+281 VAIGVFHGDFSL

-298 VVHNGM
+298 VIHNGM
-304 KSMEDM
+304 ISMEDM

-328 GIDWIINVLT
+328 GIDWIINALT
-338 KRIKTTKGGEFA
+338 RKIKSAKGGEFA
-350 IAALVSLLDIIT
+350 IAGLVSLLDIIT

-375 AKDIGERFD
+375 AKDIGDQFG
-384 IAPVRIA
+384 ISAPRIA

-410 LLVAAGLAGISPMAI
+410 LLVAAGLAKISPMQI

-433 LMLVSG
+433 LMLASS
-439 IGYILLVNGKQK
+439 IGFILLSRGRK

>member
-1 MASIAVYWNYYDLE
+1 
-15 GLHMEQRNKGSF
+15 MEQKHGKGSF

-44 ITTQNFNNMPLMIG
+44 VSTQNFNSMPLMIG
-58 IFIASGVALMM
+58 ILIASAVALMM
-69 HKKGEIDKITFAQR
+69 HRKGEIDRTTFAER

-133 LILPGLFIIGCII
+133 LILPGLFVIGCII

-157 AALMPIAV
+157 AALMPIGV
-165 SLALKVNGNMA
+165 SLALKIHGNMA
-176 LFCGTVIGS
+176 LFCGTVVGS

-201 AVRTQ
+201 ATRTQ
-206 DVSMMQKFKT
+206 DVSMMKKFKT
-216 NIMMILPAVI
+216 NIAMLLPAIIVN
-226 ATLVLLTMQPIGQGA
+226 LVLLAMQPVGQGVH
-241 QLSGSHPY
+241 LSGNHPY
-249 NVVNLLPYIL
+249 DLLNLLPYIL
-259 VIVLSFTGMNVILVL
+259 VIVLSFTGMHVILVL
-274 TIGILSG
+274 TLGILAG
-281 VTIGVLHGDFSL
+281 VAIGVFHGDFSL

-298 VVHNGM
+298 VIHNGM
-304 KSMEDM
+304 MSMEDM

-328 GIDWIINVLT
+328 GIDWIINALT
-338 KRIKTTKGGEFA
+338 RKIKSAKGGEFA
-350 IAALVSLLDIIT
+350 IVGLVSLLDIIT

-375 AKDIGERFD
+375 AKDIGDQFG
-384 IAPVRIA
+384 ISAPRIA

-410 LLVAAGLAGISPMAI
+410 LLVAAGLAKISPMQI

-433 LMLVSG
+433 LMLVSSVG
-439 IGYILLVNGKQK
+439 FILLSRDRRK

>member
-1 MASIAVYWNYYDLE
+1 
-15 GLHMEQRNKGSF
+15 MEQKHGKGSF

-44 ITTQNFNNMPLMIG
+44 VSTQNFNSMPLMIG
-58 IFIASGVALMM
+58 ILIASAVALMM
-69 HKKGEIDKITFAQR
+69 HRKGEVDRTTFAER

-133 LILPGLFIIGCII
+133 LILPGLFVIGCII

-157 AALMPIAV
+157 AALMPIGV
-165 SLALKVNGNMA
+165 SLALKIHGNMA
-176 LFCGTVIGS
+176 LFCGTVVGS

-201 AVRTQ
+201 ATRTQ
-206 DVSMMQKFKT
+206 DVSMMKKFKT
-216 NIMMILPAVI
+216 NIAMLLPAIIVN
-226 ATLVLLTMQPIGQGA
+226 LVLLAMQPVGQGVH
-241 QLSGSHPY
+241 LSGNHPY
-249 NVVNLLPYIL
+249 DLLNLLPYIL
-259 VIVLSFTGMNVILVL
+259 VIVLSFTGMHVILVL
-274 TIGILSG
+274 TLGILAG
-281 VTIGVLHGDFSL
+281 VAIGVFHGDFSL

-298 VVHNGM
+298 VIHNGM
-304 KSMEDM
+304 MSMEDM

-328 GIDWIINVLT
+328 GIDWIINALT
-338 KRIKTTKGGEFA
+338 RKIKSAKGGEFA
-350 IAALVSLLDIIT
+350 IAGLVSLLDIIT

-375 AKDIGERFD
+375 AKDIGDQFG
-384 IAPVRIA
+384 ISAPRIA

-410 LLVAAGLAGISPMAI
+410 LLVAAGLAKISPMQI

-433 LMLVSG
+433 LMLVSS
-439 IGYILLVNGKQK
+439 IGFILLSRDRN

>member
-1 MASIAVYWNYYDLE
+1 MKQKH
-15 GLHMEQRNKGSF
+15 GKGSF

-44 ITTQNFNNMPLMIG
+44 VSTQNFNSMPLMIG
-58 IFIASGVALMM
+58 ILIASAVALMM
-69 HKKGEIDKITFAQR
+69 HRKGEVDRTTFAER

-90 GGDDGLILMVIVFL
+90 SGDDGLILMVIVFL

-133 LILPGLFIIGCII
+133 LILPGLFVIGCII

-157 AALMPIAV
+157 AALMPIGV
-165 SLALKVNGNMA
+165 SLALKIHGNMA
-176 LFCGTVIGS
+176 LFCGTVVGS

-201 AVRTQ
+201 ATRTQ
-206 DVSMMQKFKT
+206 DVSMMKKFKT
-216 NIMMILPAVI
+216 NIAMLLPAIIVN
-226 ATLVLLTMQPIGQGA
+226 LVLLAMQPVGQGVH
-241 QLSGSHPY
+241 LSGNHPY
-249 NVVNLLPYIL
+249 DLLNLLPYIL
-259 VIVLSFTGMNVILVL
+259 VIILSFTGMHVILVL
-274 TIGILSG
+274 TLGILTG
-281 VTIGVLHGDFSL
+281 VAIGVFHGDFSL

-298 VVHNGM
+298 VIHNGM
-304 KSMEDM
+304 MSMEDM

-328 GIDWIINVLT
+328 GIDWIINALT
-338 KRIKTTKGGEFA
+338 RKIKSAKGGEFA
-350 IAALVSLLDIIT
+350 IAGLVSLLDIIT

-375 AKDIGERFD
+375 AKDIGDQFG
-384 IAPVRIA
+384 ISAPRIA

-410 LLVAAGLAGISPMAI
+410 LLVAAGLAKISPMQI

-433 LMLVSG
+433 LMLVSS
-439 IGYILLVNGKQK
+439 IGFILLSRDRRK

>member
-1 MASIAVYWNYYDLE
+1 
-15 GLHMEQRNKGSF
+15 MEQKHGKGSF

-44 ITTQNFNNMPLMIG
+44 ISTQNFNSMPLMIG
-58 IFIASGVALMM
+58 ILIASAVALMM
-69 HKKGEIDKITFAQR
+69 HRKGEVDRTTFAQR

-133 LILPGLFIIGCII
+133 LILPGLFVIGCII

-157 AALMPIAV
+157 AALMPIGV
-165 SLALKVNGNMA
+165 SLALKIHGNMA
-176 LFCGTVIGS
+176 LFCGTVVGS

-201 AVRTQ
+201 ATRTQ
-206 DVSMMQKFKT
+206 DVSMMKKFKT
-216 NIMMILPAVI
+216 NIAMLLPAIIVN
-226 ATLVLLTMQPIGQGA
+226 LVLLAMQPVGQGVH
-241 QLSGSHPY
+241 LSGNHPY
-249 NVVNLLPYIL
+249 DLLNLLPYIL
-259 VIVLSFTGMNVILVL
+259 VIVLSFTGMHVILVL
-274 TIGILSG
+274 TLGILTG
-281 VTIGVLHGDFSL
+281 VAIGVFHGDFSL

-298 VVHNGM
+298 VIHNGM
-304 KSMEDM
+304 MSMEDM

-328 GIDWIINVLT
+328 GIDWIINALT
-338 KRIKTTKGGEFA
+338 RKIKSAKGGEFA
-350 IAALVSLLDIIT
+350 IAGLVSLLDIIT

-375 AKDIGERFD
+375 AKDIGDQFG
-384 IAPVRIA
+384 ISAPRIA

-410 LLVAAGLAGISPMAI
+410 LLVAAGLAKISPMQI

-433 LMLVSG
+433 LMLASS
-439 IGYILLVNGKQK
+439 IGFILLSRDRRK

>member
-1 MASIAVYWNYYDLE
+1 
-15 GLHMEQRNKGSF
+15 MEQKHGKGSF

-44 ITTQNFNNMPLMIG
+44 VSTQNFNSMPLMIG
-58 IFIASGVALMM
+58 ILIASAVALMM
-69 HKKGEIDKITFAQR
+69 HRKGEVNRTTFAER

-133 LILPGLFIIGCII
+133 LILPGLFVIGCII

-157 AALMPIAV
+157 AALMPIGV
-165 SLALKVNGNMA
+165 SLALKIHGNMA
-176 LFCGTVIGS
+176 LFCGTVVGS

-201 AVRTQ
+201 ATRTQ
-206 DVSMMQKFKT
+206 DVSMMKKFKT
-216 NIMMILPAVI
+216 NIAMLLPAIIVN
-226 ATLVLLTMQPIGQGA
+226 LVLLAMQPVGQGVH
-241 QLSGSHPY
+241 LSGNHPY
-249 NVVNLLPYIL
+249 DLLNLLPYIL
-259 VIVLSFTGMNVILVL
+259 VIVLSFTGMHVILVL
-274 TIGILSG
+274 TLGILTG
-281 VTIGVLHGDFSL
+281 VAIGVFHGDFSL

-298 VVHNGM
+298 VIHNGM
-304 KSMEDM
+304 MSMEDM

-328 GIDWIINVLT
+328 GIDWIINALT
-338 KRIKTTKGGEFA
+338 RKIKSAKGGEFA
-350 IAALVSLLDIIT
+350 IAGLVSLLDIIT

-375 AKDIGERFD
+375 AKDIGDQFG
-384 IAPVRIA
+384 ISAPRIA

-410 LLVAAGLAGISPMAI
+410 LLVAAGLAKISPMQI

-433 LMLVSG
+433 LMLASS
-439 IGYILLVNGKQK
+439 IGFILLSRDRRK

>member
-1 MASIAVYWNYYDLE
+1 
-15 GLHMEQRNKGSF
+15 MEQKHGKGSF

-44 ITTQNFNNMPLMIG
+44 VSTQNFNSMPLMIG
-58 IFIASGVALMM
+58 ILIASAVALMM
-69 HKKGEIDKITFAQR
+69 HRKGEVDRTKFAER

-133 LILPGLFIIGCII
+133 LILPGLFVIGCII

-157 AALMPIAV
+157 AALMPIGV
-165 SLALKVNGNMA
+165 SLALKIHGNMA
-176 LFCGTVIGS
+176 LFCGTVVGS

-201 AVRTQ
+201 ATRTQ
-206 DVSMMQKFKT
+206 DVSMMKKFKT
-216 NIMMILPAVI
+216 NIAMLLPAIIVN
-226 ATLVLLTMQPIGQGA
+226 LVLLAMQPVGQGVH
-241 QLSGSHPY
+241 LSGNHPY
-249 NVVNLLPYIL
+249 DLLNLLPYIL
-259 VIVLSFTGMNVILVL
+259 VIVLSFTGMHVILVL
-274 TIGILSG
+274 TLGILTG
-281 VTIGVLHGDFSL
+281 VAIGVFHGDFSL

-298 VVHNGM
+298 VIHNGM
-304 KSMEDM
+304 MSMEDM

-328 GIDWIINVLT
+328 GIDWIINALT
-338 KRIKTTKGGEFA
+338 RKIKSAKGGEFA
-350 IAALVSLLDIIT
+350 IAGLVSLLDIIT

-375 AKDIGERFD
+375 AKDIGDQFG
-384 IAPVRIA
+384 ISAPRIA

-410 LLVAAGLAGISPMAI
+410 LLVAAGLAKISPMQI

-433 LMLVSG
+433 LMLVSS
-439 IGYILLVNGKQK
+439 IGFILLSRDRK

>member
-1 MASIAVYWNYYDLE
+1 
-15 GLHMEQRNKGSF
+15 MEQKRKKGSF

-44 ITTQNFNNMPLMIG
+44 ISTKDFNSMPLMIG
-58 IFIASGVALMM
+58 IFIASAVALVM
-69 HKKGEIDKITFAQR
+69 HRKGELERTSFAEK

-90 GGDDGLILMVIVFL
+90 AGDEGLILMVIVFL

-119 DAVTNLGLDILPVK
+119 DAVTNLGLDILPAK

-157 AALMPIAV
+157 AALMPIGVA
-165 SLALKVNGNMA
+165 LAAKMHGNMA
-176 LFCGTVIGS
+176 LFCGTVVGS

-201 AVRTQ
+201 ATRTQ
-206 DVSMMQKFKT
+206 DVAMMDKFKT
-216 NIMMILPAVI
+216 NVAMILPAFVVN
-226 ATLVLLTMQPIGQGA
+226 LVLLAMQPVGHGV
-241 QLSGSHPY
+241 QLGGHHPFDWL
-249 NVVNLLPYIL
+249 NLLPYIL
-259 VIVLSFTGMNVILVL
+259 VIVLSFTGMHVILVL
-274 TIGILSG
+274 TLGILTG
-281 VTIGVLHGDFSL
+281 IFIGVLHGDFSL
-293 VKSMT
+293 IKSMT
-298 VVHNGM
+298 VVHQGM
-304 KSMEDM
+304 MSMEDM

-338 KRIKTTKGGEFA
+338 RKIRSAKGGEFA
-350 IAALVSLLDIIT
+350 IAGLVSLLDIIT

-375 AKDIGERFD
+375 AKDIGDQFGIE
-384 IAPVRIA
+384 PTHIA

-410 LLVAAGLAGISPMAI
+410 LLVAAGLGGISPMSI

-433 LMLVSG
+433 LMLVSSVG
-439 IGYILLVNGKQK
+439 FILLSKTKKA